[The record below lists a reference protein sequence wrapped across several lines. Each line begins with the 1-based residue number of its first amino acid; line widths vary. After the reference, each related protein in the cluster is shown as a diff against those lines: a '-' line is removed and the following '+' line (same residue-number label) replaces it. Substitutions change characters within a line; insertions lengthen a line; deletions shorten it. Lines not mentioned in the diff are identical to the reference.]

1 MKHLKL
7 HILLVGCMISNL
19 VCAQISGVINSYYQV
34 TDFVPTYNGLR
45 VLNVSGLANQDRVLI
60 LQTKGASILS
70 ANNASFGDLDNL
82 GDAGK
87 YEFATICGF
96 LNDTVIFEKQLLNT
110 YDYTQSVQLV
120 RIPVYND
127 VTINGTLLPQPWNP
141 VTGTGGVVALIANG
155 VITLNADV
163 NADGAGYRGGTL
175 YNFVTPS
182 YTCVSTSASDYF
194 YADPIA
200 SPGFLHPIRVNNGA
214 EKGEG
219 IAAFMTGR
227 KYGKGKQA
235 NGGGGGNNHN
245 TGGGGGANYGS
256 GGRGGTLGGTSS
268 TCGGNDPGLG
278 GLSLSGQG
286 YSILQNRIFLGGGG
300 GAGHQNNGV
309 GTPGGNGGGIVFI
322 QGLEIVGNGHTI
334 SANGTTGTNASN
346 SIPQEATGDGGG
358 GGGAGG
364 TILLNV
370 LNYTS
375 ALQIEAG
382 GAAGSNSGFM
392 NLCSGPGGG
401 GGGGVVWSNLALP
414 LNATASVSGGTNGTI
429 RTGVSCA
436 GSNMGATSGANGVI
450 QSGFQIPEGADFNC
464 ASVLSI
470 EHLRNWKGVQEFKNV
485 NLSWRL
491 MEASNLFRLDLERK
505 IGNGMFQHIKTY
517 NNPVPGNFN
526 YTDFAP
532 EFPCIYRLVLVA
544 FNGRKTYSAQLQ
556 FRSGSTTVFQIAPNP
571 VVDQLSIQ
579 LPFSGLSRCVLSVS
593 DGNGKWVYQTER
605 NIVQGQS
612 SFRWNVKDLPAG
624 VYYLQCL
631 YKGERYTTKFI
642 KL

>member
-7 HILLVGCMISNL
+7 HILIVGCLISNL

-45 VLNVSGLANQDRVLI
+45 VLNVTGLANLDRVLI
-60 LQTKGASILS
+60 IQMKGATINSNNS
-70 ANNASFGDLDNL
+70 AAFGDLVSI

-110 YDYTQSVQLV
+110 YDYSQSVQLI

-175 YNFVTPS
+175 YNFASP

-194 YADPIA
+194 FSDPIA
-200 SPGFLHPIRVNNGA
+200 SPGVFNPIRVNNGA

-219 IAAFMTGR
+219 IAPYVTGR

-256 GGRGGTLGGTSS
+256 GGSGGTLGGTSS
-268 TCGGNDPGLG
+268 SCGGDDPGLG

-300 GAGHQNNGV
+300 GAGHQNNSV
-309 GTPGGNGGGIVFI
+309 GTSGGNGGGIVFI
-322 QGLEIVGNGHTI
+322 QALEIVGNGRII
-334 SANGTTGTNASN
+334 SAKGTMGTNASN
-346 SIPQEATGDGGG
+346 TIPQEATGDGGG

-375 ALQIEAG
+375 ALQVDTR
-382 GAAGSNSGFM
+382 GATGSNSGFV

-414 LNATASVSGGTNGTI
+414 LNVTASVNGGANGTI
-429 RTGVSCA
+429 RAGVSCA
-436 GSNMGATSGANGVI
+436 GSNMGAASGNNGVI
-450 QSGFQIPEGADFNC
+450 QNGFQIPEGADFNC
-464 ASVLSI
+464 ASVLSV
-470 EHLRNWKGVQEFKNV
+470 EHIRNWKGVQGLNNV
-485 NLSWRL
+485 HLSWRL
-491 MEASNLFRLDLERK
+491 MDASNLYRLDLERK
-505 IGNGMFQHIKTY
+505 IGYGMFQRIKTY
-517 NNPVPGNFN
+517 SNPEPGSFN
-526 YTDFAP
+526 YTDYAS
-532 EFPCIYRLVLVA
+532 EFPSIYRLVLVA
-544 FNGRKTYSAQLQ
+544 IDGRKTYSTQLQ
-556 FRSGSTTVFQIAPNP
+556 FRSGSNSVFQITPNP

-579 LPFSGLSRCVLSVS
+579 LPFSGMRSCKLSVS
-593 DGNGKWVYQTER
+593 DSHGKVVYLAEQKM
-605 NIVQGQS
+605 VQGQS
-612 SFRWNVKDLPAG
+612 GFRCNVKDLSAG
-624 VYYLQCL
+624 VYYLQCV
-631 YKGERYTTKFI
+631 YKGERYTAKFI